1 MMNFNE
7 YLFRCHYLGDIT
19 SNDKSRKGMG
29 LTCMKKLIELQREEK
44 YGITK
49 GIESDYISKGI
60 SVENEAIEFYS
71 LYKFNDYKK
80 NDKTY
85 SNEFITGTPD
95 IISDEYVIDIKSA
108 WTIQTM
114 PHKLLPYDKSYYAQL
129 QGYMWLT
136 GLKRAI
142 LAHVLVGTPI
152 EIIEKRKYDLQFRS
166 KHIDV
171 SLDEEYQELCNQLDK
186 QADVSYIPTGDRVVE
201 YEFEY
206 DEAFVENLINRVYEC
221 RNFMNN

>member
-1 MMNFNE
+1 MNFNS
-7 YLFRCHYLGDIT
+7 YLFRCHSLGDIT

-29 LTCMKKLIELQREEK
+29 LTCMKKLIELQREQK
-44 YGITK
+44 YGISK
-49 GIESDYISKGI
+49 SIENDYINKGLE
-60 SVENEAIEFYS
+60 VEPEAIRFYS

-80 NDKTY
+80 NEKTY

-136 GLKRAI
+136 GLRRAI
-142 LAHVLVGTPI
+142 LAHVLVGTP
-152 EIIEKRKYDLQFRS
+152 ESIIEKRKYNLQFRS
-166 KHIDV
+166 NHIDV
-171 SLDEEYQELCNQLDK
+171 SLDEEYNELCEQLDRE
-186 QADVSYIPTGDRVVE
+186 ADVSYIPTNERIVE

-206 DEAFVENLINRVYEC
+206 DEPFVESLINRVNEC
-221 RNFMNN
+221 RIFMNNL